1 MTDDALFPAEE
12 QSMTDDALFPAQ
24 VHPTSNGAVVL
35 DRLDPALRRATADL
49 GTVVAAAVEVGA
61 AAVEPSHFLAALARI
76 DGGTTGRLFA
86 QARVP
91 VDVFVAAMRRRSVPG
106 PVVTELTSST
116 ASPDTR
122 RMLDALA
129 ELGPPVGERALLAAA
144 LTHLEPAARDV
155 LIHHGGIDLDQWL
168 AAAAVAPA
176 APAAV
181 WDGAGRLDGSAFSP
195 AGRRVLDTLAT
206 EADALGIGSPGT
218 LLLAY
223 ALAVPDNGLL
233 GQAAVHCRFDRRDLR
248 ARLLL
253 LLRGDGRREA
263 APTAITRDTAAE
275 ALRIALEQAARGAAT
290 RGAAA
295 IAERDLLAALVAAP
309 GSPVT
314 GVLRAAAVDVPAL
327 QRFAAETYVEPVI
340 EEAARPESVAAALAR
355 FREQLIGQRAV
366 VARLSPKV
374 ELIKRAARRG
384 FRLGDR
390 PLATFLFCGPSG
402 TGKTMTARLIAEAV
416 FGSAD
421 DLIVFEMGQ
430 YNSRYA
436 INNFIGAPP
445 GYVGFGEGKLT
456 NGLARSPRCVLLF
469 DEVEKADPLVFDALL
484 RLLDEGRVTDPA
496 GPVRSAQD
504 AVVVLTT
511 NLGARGFAA
520 LGRQAGGV
528 TSPPSILPGE
538 PASTVAP
545 DAAQVS
551 AQLREELAGFLRP
564 EFLNRIDETVMFS
577 PFTRG
582 DLCDIAIATLRG
594 RAAEFADQLGLTLDW
609 SDDVA
614 EHVVDQALATRVDE
628 AARGVVRCVDVVLG
642 LVLRFLDDAEERGA
656 KPAAA
661 RVVVRGGELAVV
673 AMSCA
678 GGVPRKGR
686 AEGARGVTD
695 G

>member
-1 MTDDALFPAEE
+1 MGD
-12 QSMTDDALFPAQ
+12 Q
-24 VHPTSNGAVVL
+24 VPVL

-61 AAVEPSHFLAALARI
+61 GSVEPSHFLAALARI

-91 VDVFVAAMRRRSVPG
+91 VDVFVAAMRRRAVAG
-106 PVVTELTSST
+106 PPVTELTDDT
-116 ASPDTR
+116 AAPGTR
-122 RMLDALA
+122 RLLAALA
-129 ELGPPVGERALLAAA
+129 EPGPPVDERALLAVTLA
-144 LTHLEPAARDV
+144 HLEPAARDV
-155 LIHHGGIDLDQWL
+155 LIHHGGIDIDQWL
-168 AAAAVAPA
+168 DTAAAAPVTPVQ
-176 APAAV
+176 V
-181 WDGAGRLDGSAFSP
+181 WLADGRIDGSAFSP
-195 AGRRVLDTLAT
+195 AAQQALTAVGT
-206 EADALGIGSPGT
+206 EAAALGIAAPGT
-218 LLLAY
+218 LLLAN

-233 GQAAVHCRFDRRDLR
+233 AQAAVQVRFDLRDLR
-248 ARLLL
+248 ARLLM
-253 LLRGDGRREA
+253 LLRGDGRREI
-263 APTAITRDTAAE
+263 APAELTRDTAAD
-275 ALRIALEQAARGAAT
+275 ALAIALEQAAA
-290 RGAAA
+290 GAAA
-295 IAERDLLAALVAAP
+295 RGATTIAERDLLDALVRTP

-314 GVLRAAAVDVPAL
+314 GVLRAAAVDVAAL
-327 QRFAAETYVEPVI
+327 QRFAAETYVEPEI
-340 EEAARPESVAAALAR
+340 AAPVEPASVAAALER

-366 VARLSPKV
+366 VERLLPKI

-384 FRLGDR
+384 FRLGER

-416 FGSAD
+416 FGSTD
-421 DLIVFEMGQ
+421 DLIMFEMGQ

-496 GPVRSAQD
+496 GPVRSGQD

-520 LGRQAGGV
+520 LGRRAGGV
-528 TSPPSILPGE
+528 GTVPSILPGE
-538 PASTVAP
+538 LTRDEV

-551 AQLREELAGFLRP
+551 AQLRTELEEFLRP

-577 PFTRG
+577 PFTRA
-582 DLCDIAIATLRG
+582 DLRDIATATLRG
-594 RAAEFADQLGLTLDW
+594 RAAEFHEQLGLTLQW
-609 SDDVA
+609 AADVT
-614 EHVVDQALATRVDE
+614 EHVVDRALATRVDE

-642 LVLRFLDDAEERGA
+642 LLLRFLDDAEERGEH
-656 KPAAA
+656 PPAA

-673 AMSCA
+673 AA
-678 GGVPRKGR
+678 
-686 AEGARGVTD
+686 D